1 MSGITRVQCNVFQS
15 KNLTEHEYRYALER
29 VKRVMTCLATPGSVA
44 LRASVTGRRPRGC
57 AGVVARVV
65 QGRAS
70 TVQASIVQANIVR
83 SSIVRSGIVR
93 SGIVRSGIVR
103 SGIVRAE
110 RRAKAALPCGRA
122 ARTGLGACFEITGTK
137 SRLGAG
143 GGGRV

>member
-83 SSIVRSGIVR
+83 S
-93 SGIVRSGIVR
+93 GIVR

>member
-103 SGIVRAE
+103 AE